1 METINWYPGH
11 MKKTRELVEANL
23 KLVDAVLEVCDARI
37 PVSSR
42 NPILGE
48 LTARKDRILILN
60 KRDLADAAETT
71 AWIDAIRRDVS
82 VRAAVAVNCMNR
94 QDIAALMARLEK
106 IASNRNRKGILG
118 EPAPDAVAGADGASG
133 ADDAV
138 VGASGATNAHC
149 GMHAPA
155 PTGKRPFRLMVV
167 GIPNA
172 GKSSLINR
180 LTGRRAAQVGDR
192 PGVTRG
198 KQWLTLSNGMHLL
211 DTPGI
216 LWPKFEDPAVGL
228 NLALCGSIPDT
239 IMDVQSLGLALVKML
254 WREHSG
260 LLAARY
266 GLEQMSEARPSVDE
280 TLRLQSGA
288 DAGAEASEQP
298 LELTIMEK
306 IAQKRGFLLPGKR
319 VDWERTAKTV
329 LDEFRAGKIGRVT
342 LEKSPTE

>member
-60 KRDLADAAETT
+60 KRDLADASETK
-71 AWIDAIRRDVS
+71 AWVDAIRLDPSIRI
-82 VRAAVAVNCMNR
+82 AVAVNCMNR
-94 QDIAALMARLEK
+94 QDISALLGRLEK
-106 IASNRNRKGILG
+106 IA
-118 EPAPDAVAGADGASG
+118 VAGASN
-133 ADDAV
+133 
-138 VGASGATNAHC
+138 ATNAH
-149 GMHAPA
+149 GMTAPA

-167 GIPNA
+167 GIPNS

-180 LTGRRAAQVGDR
+180 LAGRRATQVGNR

-216 LWPKFEDPAVGL
+216 LWPKFEDPDVGL
-228 NLALCGSIPDT
+228 NLAFCGSIPDT

-254 WREHSG
+254 LIEHDGS
-260 LLAARY
+260 LAARY
-266 GLEQMSEARPSVDE
+266 GLERMSFG
-280 TLRLQSGA
+280 Q
-288 DAGAEASEQP
+288 DAPDSQ
-298 LELTIMEK
+298 ELATMEK

-319 VDWERTAKTV
+319 IDWERTAKTI
-329 LDEFRAGKIGRVT
+329 LDEFRAGKIGQIT
-342 LEKSPTE
+342 LEKAPQT